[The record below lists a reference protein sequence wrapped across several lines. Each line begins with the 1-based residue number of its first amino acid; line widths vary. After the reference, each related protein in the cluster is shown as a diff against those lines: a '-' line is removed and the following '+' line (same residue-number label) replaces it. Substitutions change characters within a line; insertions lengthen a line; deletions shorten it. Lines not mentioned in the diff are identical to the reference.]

1 MRRARIG
8 VLAATLGLGALVGC
22 EVDSWF
28 DPSVVGRWERTPV
41 VLPILDRLD
50 VIDEPPAKAPGTT
63 SVQPEDLV
71 PEVREYVIG
80 PGDLITF
87 TVFELIVPNVE
98 SVQTRRVDELGQV
111 RLPVVGTVQAGGLT
125 PSELER
131 SISQTLER
139 NDILRDATVSVI
151 VQEGRQKTYSVIG
164 EPQVAG
170 TGIGTY
176 TIPHPDF
183 RLLEAMALA
192 RGVPGRIKTLYVIRQ
207 HPEDKAAAQA
217 QAPTA
222 APTDAASIVEQLL
235 VEGDVAGQPEPTS
248 TPPVPPSP
256 PAPPSP
262 DTGWQHVEGQWVR
275 QSASAANGEATP
287 NQRIIEIP
295 YTKLLG
301 GDMQFNIV
309 IRPGDIIRV
318 PAPVIGNIYIG
329 GSINRPGTYALP
341 GDKDLTL
348 KQLIFAAGNLSP
360 FALPER
366 LDLIRRVGDDQEAI
380 VRLNLRAIFEGR
392 QPDFYL
398 KPNDTI
404 NVGTSWIAP
413 PLAVIRNGFRTTYG
427 FGFVLD
433 RNFDDKVFGQE

>member
-8 VLAATLGLGALVGC
+8 VLAALLGLGALVGC

-207 HPEDKAAAQA
+207 HPEAKAAAQT
-217 QAPTA
+217 QAPAA
-222 APTDAASIVEQLL
+222 APADAASIVEQLL
-235 VEGDVAGQPEPTS
+235 VEGDAAVPSEAEPTP
-248 TPPVPPSP
+248 TPPV
-256 PAPPSP
+256 P

-275 QSASAANGEATP
+275 QSASGANGEAAP